1 GGGQR
6 PGGGQGAGRVHHA
19 EADLLVV
26 AARGAVPR
34 ALDQRLRHQRGRQ
47 VGVLGADE
55 RGDPG
60 DQRGGV
66 AGPAA
71 QEVLVA
77 GPGDRQA
84 LARRGQQDRVVAVRE
99 RRAGVVG
106 VRRGDRDDAGI
117 GRRVGVGGE
126 AVPVEGA
133 FLLALVADR

>member
-1 GGGQR
+1 
-6 PGGGQGAGRVHHA
+6 
-19 EADLLVV
+19 
-26 AARGAVPR
+26 
-34 ALDQRLRHQRGRQ
+34 
-47 VGVLGADE
+47 E

-60 DQRGGV
+60 HQRGGV

-117 GRRVGVGGE
+117 GRRGGVGGG
-126 AVPVEGA
+126 AVPVDGA
-133 FLLALVADR
+133 FLLALVADRGDHHDALADRVADGGALLGDLVV